1 MYIVSYAHE
10 YYQYIPARTTLTY
23 FASITIISSI
33 TTGGIQCMCIKNFG
47 KGLKPYVAGDR
58 RAQELTDQYEEG
70 RQVDM
75 GGTYGF
81 QMTAVEGTMPATQ
94 SMTTSVS

>member
-23 FASITIISSI
+23 FASITIIFSI
-33 TTGGIQCMCIKNFG
+33 TMVGTQCMCIKNFG
-47 KGLKPYVAGDR
+47 KGLKAYVAGDR

-70 RQVDM
+70 RQVDRD
-75 GGTYGF
+75 GTYGF
-81 QMTAVEGTMPATQ
+81 QMTAVEDTTPAPR
-94 SMTTSVS
+94 SMTINDS